1 MVCGRTDSARWSP
14 NGSHRWSPVGVVGVP
29 CGDQTGHQ
37 HARKSDNT
45 AVVQSPRALSRLP
58 RCIVPRD
65 TPTVPRGPR
74 STTPTDARCRRGLPR
89 PSTAPTWC
97 RLTYRAV
104 VSGGA
109 TTATIDYVAGP
120 SRRCFTV
127 HVDASRSSGL
137 PSAGRAVR
145 HRAPPARW
153 FPPPTS
159 CASECPWARR
169 SSEASAQCPP
179 RPVRAGAIQQSAPAR
194 DVRSDDLRHGRVL
207 ATVSDRL
214 TGSLSNPRRGA
225 VDTSVGRGRVRRFGS
240 SCQQL
245 CT

>member
-1 MVCGRTDSARWSP
+1 MRRPDGAPARPEVGQYSRRAKSPSVVAATPVHCPARYPHGPAGTALDDADRRPVPPGPPTTVDSP
-14 NGSHRWSPVGVVGVP
+14 DVV
-29 CGDQTGHQ
+29 
-37 HARKSDNT
+37 
-45 AVVQSPRALSRLP
+45 
-58 RCIVPRD
+58 
-65 TPTVPRGPR
+65 PTH
-74 STTPTDARCRRGLPR
+74 L
-89 PSTAPTWC
+89 
-97 RLTYRAV
+97 
-104 VSGGA
+104 SGGRLRR
-109 TTATIDYVAGP
+109 TITATIDYVAGP
-120 SRRCFTV
+120 SRRCFTL

-137 PSAGRAVR
+137 PSAGRDVR

-153 FPPPTS
+153 FPTPTS

-179 RPVRAGAIQQSAPAR
+179 RPVRAKAIQQSAPAR
-194 DVRSDDLRHGRVL
+194 DERSDDLRHGRVL